1 MLRFREVTKR
11 YPGGL
16 TAMDGVSLDVPRGQF
31 CVILGPS
38 GAGKSTLL
46 RSVNGLTEITS
57 GTIEVGGVV
66 LTPRT
71 LPRVRAE
78 VAMVHQ
84 QFNLVGRLSVLTNV
98 LTGTLPRVST
108 LRSLAG
114 AFPEEYRRKACRL
127 LADVGLEEE
136 HLCRRASQLSGG
148 QQQRV
153 AIARAF
159 ILDPKV
165 VLADEPVASLDQ
177 ASSLTIM
184 HLLRETSAQRETTVL
199 CSLHQVELALKF
211 ADRVVGMREGRTV
224 FDGPPDR
231 LDGEALARIYQR
243 DDGVGDAIGREETDR
258 ADTGR
263 EEAVRVAGTMP

>member
-1 MLRFREVTKR
+1 MLRFLEVTKT

-16 TAMDGVSLDVPRGQF
+16 TAMDRVSLDVPKGQF
-31 CVILGPS
+31 CVVLGPS

-46 RSVNGLTEITS
+46 RSVNGLTEPTS
-57 GTIEVGGVV
+57 GAIEIDGIA

-71 LPRVRAE
+71 LAQVRGQ

-98 LTGTLPRVST
+98 LAGTLPRIST
-108 LRSLAG
+108 LRAIAG
-114 AFPEEYRRKACRL
+114 IFPEEYRRKACRL

-136 HLCRRASQLSGG
+136 HLDRRASQLSGG

-177 ASSLTIM
+177 TSSLTIM
-184 HLLRETSAQRETTVL
+184 RLLRETSAQRSTSVL
-199 CSLHQVELALKF
+199 CSLHQVELALQF
-211 ADRVVGMREGRTV
+211 ADRIVGMRGGKTV

-231 LDGEALARIYQR
+231 LDGEALALIYKK
-243 DDGVGDAIGREETDR
+243 DDDTPAADGVEGAPGVH
-258 ADTGR
+258 A
-263 EEAVRVAGTMP
+263 AGTPASAGMIP

>member
-1 MLRFREVTKR
+1 MLRFLEVTKR

-16 TAMDGVSLDVPRGQF
+16 TAMDRVSLDVPRGQF
-31 CVILGPS
+31 CVVLGPS

-46 RSVNGLTEITS
+46 RSVNGLTETTS
-57 GTIEVGGVV
+57 GTIEVGGVA
-66 LTPRT
+66 LTPKT
-71 LPRVRAE
+71 LRRVRAE

-108 LRSLAG
+108 PRSIMG
-114 AFPEEYRRKACRL
+114 VFPEEYRRKACRL

-136 HLCRRASQLSGG
+136 HLYRRASQLSGG

-177 ASSLTIM
+177 ASSLTVM
-184 HLLRETSAQRETTVL
+184 RLLRETSAQRETTVL

-211 ADRVVGMREGRTV
+211 ADRVVGMRQGRTV
-224 FDGPPDR
+224 FDGPPGR
-231 LDGEALARIYQR
+231 LDSDALARIYRR
-243 DDGVGDAIGREETDR
+243 DDEAIAAGG
-258 ADTGR
+258 A
-263 EEAVRVAGTMP
+263 EEAHRAEAARREAARAAGTMP

>member
-1 MLRFREVTKR
+1 MLRFLEVTKT

-16 TAMDGVSLDVPRGQF
+16 VAMDRVSLDVPRGQF
-31 CVILGPS
+31 CVVLGPS

-46 RSVNGLTEITS
+46 RSVNGLTEATS

-66 LTPRT
+66 LTPKT
-71 LPRVRAE
+71 LQRVRAE

-98 LTGTLPRVST
+98 LTGTLPRVSM
-108 LRSLAG
+108 LRSMVG
-114 AFPEEYRRKACRL
+114 VFPEEYRRKACRL

-136 HLCRRASQLSGG
+136 HLYRRASRLSGG

-159 ILDPKV
+159 ILGPKV

-199 CSLHQVELALKF
+199 CSLHQVDLALKF
-211 ADRVVGMREGRTV
+211 ADRVVGMRSGRTV
-224 FDGPPDR
+224 FDGPPHR
-231 LDGEALARIYQR
+231 LDADALARIYEK
-243 DDGVGDAIGREETDR
+243 DDPDLTARGGEER
-258 ADTGR
+258 AR
-263 EEAVRVAGTMP
+263 AEKVRAEAARAAGTMP

>member
-1 MLRFREVTKR
+1 MLRFLQVTKR

-16 TAMDGVSLDVPRGQF
+16 TAMDRVSLDVPGGQF
-31 CVILGPS
+31 CVVLGPS

-46 RSVNGLTEITS
+46 RSVNGLTDITS
-57 GTIEVGGVV
+57 GAIEVGGV
-66 LTPRT
+66 T
-71 LPRVRAE
+71 LAPKTLQRVRAE

-98 LTGTLPRVST
+98 LTGTLPRIST
-108 LRSLAG
+108 LRSMTGL
-114 AFPEEYRRKACRL
+114 FPQEYRRKACRL

-136 HLCRRASQLSGG
+136 HLYRRASQLSGG

-159 ILDPKV
+159 ILDPRV

-184 HLLRETSAQRETTVL
+184 HLLRETSARRGTTVL

-211 ADRVVGMREGRTV
+211 ADRVVGMRKGKTV
-224 FDGPPDR
+224 FDGPPGR
-231 LDGEALARIYQR
+231 LDGAALARIYER
-243 DDGVGDAIGREETDR
+243 DDDETVGHGAETTDHAEKARREAAR
-258 ADTGR
+258 A
-263 EEAVRVAGTMP
+263 AGTIP

>member
-1 MLRFREVTKR
+1 MLRFLEVTKT

-16 TAMDGVSLDVPRGQF
+16 TAVDHVSLDVPRGQF
-31 CVILGPS
+31 CVVLGPS

-46 RSVNGLTEITS
+46 RSVNGLTAITS
-57 GTIEVGGVV
+57 GTLQVGGVV
-66 LTPRT
+66 LGART
-71 LPRVRAE
+71 LQQVRAE

-84 QFNLVGRLSVLTNV
+84 QFHLVGRLSVLTNV

-114 AFPEEYRRKACRL
+114 FFPDEYRRKACRL

-136 HLCRRASQLSGG
+136 HLYRRASQLSGG

-177 ASSLTIM
+177 TSSLTIM
-184 HLLRETSAQRETTVL
+184 HLLRKTSAQRGTTVL
-199 CSLHQVELALKF
+199 CSLHQVELARRF
-211 ADRVVGMREGRTV
+211 ADRVVGMRRGRTV

-231 LDGEALARIYQR
+231 LDAAALARIY
-243 DDGVGDAIGREETDR
+243 DHDR
-258 ADTGR
+258 HALDVPG
-263 EEAVRVAGTMP
+263 AAGTPRAGAAPDGGTIP